1 VSRHRSEL
9 STTFPPLA
17 RGRSRRGG
25 RWYTLTNMPR
35 RALQLIQGSLRAK
48 YTIAIVALEIILMGA
63 VVLLVERHQ
72 RRAILDQTQ
81 LRAITLGTSLASLSE
96 GYLLNYNFAKLEQA
110 AAKVTADDDDVM
122 YTIIHLRDGKV
133 AAFSEDRH
141 FGAFAAFQEE
151 GALQGKMLND
161 PITLR
166 ALQAT
171 KPWVQDI
178 TTPQT
183 RMPGYDVA
191 IPVYITESSQKWGTV
206 RLGFSLGRAYEAIEH
221 TRHALYVLSL
231 VATVCGALLAALFSR
246 EISKPVGELVLK
258 VREITAGAYDQPI
271 AIAAKDEIGYLARA
285 FEQMRMSLLIHITGL
300 AEEKDL
306 LTKSNYHLQETQ
318 QQLMYLAA
326 RVAHEVNNPLGV
338 IKTAMRLLS
347 EGPAEDLPSAD
358 LFQIVDAEIGR
369 IARIVQ
375 EILAFSRP
383 NTAGE
388 IVEVNA
394 VIQSLYQLFLPRLQ
408 QKGIRLEMILEP
420 ELLQVPIASDHLK
433 QVILNMVRN
442 AEDAMP
448 EGGQL
453 TLHTTSSGAGVQ
465 ISITDTGCGIAAEH
479 LSHLFDPFFT
489 TKGKGPDGGTGL
501 GLAVSYGII
510 RTAMGD
516 IEVESELR
524 KGSTFRVRLPA
535 CKV

>member
-1 VSRHRSEL
+1 
-9 STTFPPLA
+9 
-17 RGRSRRGG
+17 
-25 RWYTLTNMPR
+25 MPR
-35 RALQLIQGSLRAK
+35 RVLQLIQSSLRAK
-48 YTIAIVALEIILMGA
+48 YVIALVSLEIFLMVA
-63 VVLLVERHQ
+63 VGLLVDHHQ
-72 RRAILDQTQ
+72 RRMILDQTR
-81 LRAITLGTSLASLSE
+81 LRAVALATSLTALSE
-96 GYLLNYNFAKLEQA
+96 GYLLSYNFAKLEQV
-110 AAKVTADDDDVM
+110 AAKVTTDDDDVM
-122 YTIIHLRDGKV
+122 YTVIHLRDGKV
-133 AAFSEDRH
+133 AAFSEDRQ
-141 FGAFAAFQEE
+141 FAAFIKEE
-151 GALQGKMLND
+151 GALQGKILND

-171 KPWVQDI
+171 EPLVQRL
-178 TTPQT
+178 TVPQT
-183 RMPGYDVA
+183 KTPGYDVA

-206 RLGFSLGRAYEAIEH
+206 RLGFSLQRAYMTIAH
-221 TRHALYVLSL
+221 TRRDLYLLSL
-231 VATVCGALLAALFSR
+231 AAIVGGALLAIVFSR
-246 EISKPVGELVLK
+246 EISKPVGELVTK

-271 AIAAKDEIGYLARA
+271 AIAATDEIGYLARA
-285 FEQMRMSLLIHITGL
+285 FEQMRMSLLLHITGM

-347 EGPAEDLPSAD
+347 EGPAEDLPSAE

-383 NTAGE
+383 NTASE

-394 VIQSLYQLFLPRLQ
+394 VIQSLYQLFLPSLQ
-408 QKGIRLEMILEP
+408 QKGITLAMILEP

-448 EGGQL
+448 NGGQL
-453 TLHTTSSGAGVQ
+453 TIQTTSSRAGVQ
-465 ISITDTGCGIAAEH
+465 ISITDTGCGIPAENI
-479 LSHLFDPFFT
+479 SHIFDPFFT

-501 GLAVSYGII
+501 GLAVSYGIV
-510 RTAMGD
+510 RKAEGD
-516 IEVESELR
+516 IEVESELHQ
-524 KGSTFRVRLPA
+524 GSTFRVSLPA
-535 CKV
+535 CQA

>member
-1 VSRHRSEL
+1 
-9 STTFPPLA
+9 
-17 RGRSRRGG
+17 
-25 RWYTLTNMPR
+25 MPR

-141 FGAFAAFQEE
+141 FGAFAAFREE

-183 RMPGYDVA
+183 KMPGYDVA

-231 VATVCGALLAALFSR
+231 VATVCGALLAVLFSR

-271 AIAAKDEIGYLARA
+271 TTAAKDEIGYLARA
-285 FEQMRMSLLIHITGL
+285 FEQMRLSLLVHITGL

-306 LTKSNYHLQETQ
+306 LAASNQHLQETQ
-318 QQLMYLAA
+318 QQLLYLAA
-326 RVAHEVNNPLGV
+326 RVAHEVNNPLGI
-338 IKTAMRLLS
+338 IKTAMRLLRDEPGEDVLNS
-347 EGPAEDLPSAD
+347 E
-358 LFQIVDAEIGR
+358 LFQIVDAEVGR

-383 NTAGE
+383 SVPDAS
-388 IVEVNA
+388 VDVNA
-394 VIQSLYQLFLPRLQ
+394 LIHSLEHLLTPNLQ
-408 QKGIRLEMILEP
+408 QKGIALTLLLEP
-420 ELLQVPIASDHLK
+420 ALPHVRISADHLT
-433 QVILNMVRN
+433 QVLLNMVRN

-453 TLHTTSSGAGVQ
+453 TMQTTRSPAGVEM
-465 ISITDTGCGIAAEH
+465 SITDTGCGIPAEDIR
-479 LSHLFDPFFT
+479 HLFDPFFT
-489 TKGKGPDGGTGL
+489 TKGQGPDGGTGL

-510 RTAMGD
+510 HHAEGD

-524 KGSTFRVRLPA
+524 KGSTFRVSLPA